1 MDKKI
6 EFTRGNPQEEA
17 PKRIEKKKRNARRWL
32 RLAGVVLGVVVIVA
46 AAVLWDSTAFDG
58 LRRAVIYASAEK
70 DETGCAKL
78 YTYASEKDGCYVSLG
93 GTLIQS
99 TARRILAMGEDGTVR
114 YNADVKFNTAAVV
127 SNERLAVVYDIGGTD
142 IHVLNDRGLVR
153 RMTAEGAILSCSLNE
168 KGMLAVTTNKSGYK
182 AAVTVYNEEGEKVF
196 AFNSSD
202 RFLMT
207 ASVSRDGRHMAAV
220 ALGQSEGAFASSVV
234 VYALDSVDPLGGSEL
249 TGSAV
254 YELGQVGKRW
264 CAVGEDGLY
273 FLTGGGETSAFYD
286 FEGTY
291 LRRCSLTGDGF
302 AAVLM
307 GRYKFGT
314 QTQLATVDEN
324 GAQLAIVDV
333 DKEVLSLSAAGK
345 YVAVL
350 YSDELVIYNKDLEVC
365 ARLEDMSSAKL
376 VLMRADGSAVLVGS
390 DAASLYLP

>member
-6 EFTRGNPQEEA
+6 EFARGNPQEEA
-17 PKRIEKKKRNARRWL
+17 PKRIEKKRYGRRWV
-32 RLAGVVLGVVVIVA
+32 RLAGVVLGVVLVVL

-93 GTLIQS
+93 GTLIQATS
-99 TARRILAMGEDGTVR
+99 RRILAMGEDGTVR
-114 YNADVKFNTAAVV
+114 YNADVKFSRSAAV
-127 SNERLAVVYDIGGTD
+127 SNGRLAVIYDIGGTD
-142 IHVLNDRGLVR
+142 IHVINDRGLVR
-153 RMTAEGAILSCSLNE
+153 RLTADGAILACSINE
-168 KGMLAVTTNKSGYK
+168 KGALAVTTNKSGYK
-182 AAVTVYNEEGEKVF
+182 AAVTVYNEEGERIF

-207 ASVSRDGRHMAAV
+207 ASVSRDGRSMAAV
-220 ALGQSEGAFASSVV
+220 ALGQTDGAFASSVV
-234 VYALDSVDPLGGSEL
+234 VYALDSTEPLGGSEL

-273 FLTGGGETSAFYD
+273 FLTSGGETSAFYD

-291 LRRCSLTGDGF
+291 LRRCSLEGDGF
-302 AAVLM
+302 TAVLL

-324 GAQLAIVDV
+324 GVQLAIVDV

-350 YSDELVIYNKDLEVC
+350 YSDELVIYDKNLEVC

>member
-1 MDKKI
+1 MDKKM

-17 PKRIEKKKRNARRWL
+17 PKRIEKKRHSRRWI
-32 RLAGVVLGVVVIVA
+32 RLGGVVLGVVVIVA
-46 AAVLWDSTAFDG
+46 VALLWDSTAFDG

-78 YTYASEKDGCYVSLG
+78 YTYASEKDGCYASLG
-93 GTLIQS
+93 GTLIQATS
-99 TARRILAMGEDGTVR
+99 RRILAMGEDGTVR
-114 YNADVKFNTAAVV
+114 YNADVKFTTSALVC
-127 SNERLAVVYDIGGTD
+127 NENLVVVYDVGGTD
-142 IHVLNDRGLVR
+142 IHVLDDRGLVR
-153 RMTAEGAILSCSLNE
+153 RMTAEGAILACSINE

-182 AAVTVYNEEGEKVF
+182 AAVTVYNETGEKIF

-207 ASVSRDGRHMAAV
+207 ASVSHDGRHMAAV
-220 ALGQSEGAFASSVV
+220 ALGQSEGAFVSSVV
-234 VYALDSVDPLGGSEL
+234 AYELDSIEPLGGSEL

-254 YELGQVGKRW
+254 YEMGQVSKHW
-264 CAVGEDGLY
+264 CAIGEDGLY
-273 FLTGGGETSAFYD
+273 FLTNSGEISAFYD

-291 LRRCSLTGDGF
+291 LRRCSLDGNGF
-302 AAVLM
+302 AAVVL

-324 GAQLAIVDV
+324 GTQLAIVDM

-350 YSDELVIYNKDLEVC
+350 YSDELVIYDKNLQVC

-376 VLMRADGSAVLVGS
+376 ALMRADGSAVLVGS